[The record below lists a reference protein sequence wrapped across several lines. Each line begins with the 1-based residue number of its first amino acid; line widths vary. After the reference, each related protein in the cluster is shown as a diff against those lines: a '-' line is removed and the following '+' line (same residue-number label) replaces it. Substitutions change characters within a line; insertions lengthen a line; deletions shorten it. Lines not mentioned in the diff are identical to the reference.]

1 LKSNFTIPGIG
12 LWKWG
17 VWKRARARARR
28 YDREFIRD
36 DAANW
41 GVAEFI
47 RDDAATWGVADQNRE
62 GQVIVNQ

>member
-1 LKSNFTIPGIG
+1 M
-12 LWKWG
+12 
-17 VWKRARARARR
+17 WKRERARARR